1 MCGFLVSSYVFFYSQ
16 ARELQ
21 LLQEH
26 YQEHVDVLKR
36 VIADVLVNGGA
47 KSVPGAADRT
57 QLHQSL
63 RSYLQQK
70 ETNIDV
76 HDLQELYRSFDQPVE
91 LKREAQEVLVPSPHH
106 GLSHTRVAHKRVMS
120 KKKPVAKKRLFSWP
134 IERHRVW
141 LSSFF
146 GRRRITRGKW
156 SFHKGLDMATARGT
170 PVRAAADGK
179 VMEAGDSGNGFG
191 NTIMLAHMQGYKT
204 RYAHLDRVRVHSGQ
218 SVHRGQV
225 IGTVGAT
232 GNVRANG
239 TDASHLHFEVHCY
252 DKPVNPLYHLS

>member
-1 MCGFLVSSYVFFYSQ
+1 MLVMSGFLISSYVFFCTQ
-16 ARELQ
+16 ANELV

-26 YQEHVDVLKR
+26 YQEHIDVLKR
-36 VIADVLVNGGA
+36 VIADVLVHGEA
-47 KSVPGAADRT
+47 KSASGQAEVDRK

-70 ETNIDV
+70 ETNINVRDV
-76 HDLQELYRSFDQPVE
+76 QELYRSFDQS
-91 LKREAQEVLVPSPHH
+91 LVS
-106 GLSHTRVAHKRVMS
+106 SAHKGPSYTRSGQKRVVA
-120 KKKPVAKKRLFSWP
+120 KKKPATKKRMLCWP

-179 VMEAGDSGNGFG
+179 VLEAGDSGNGFG
-191 NTIMLAHMQGYKT
+191 NTIMLSHAQSYKT

-218 SVHRGQV
+218 NVHRGQV

-232 GNVRANG
+232 GNVRSNG